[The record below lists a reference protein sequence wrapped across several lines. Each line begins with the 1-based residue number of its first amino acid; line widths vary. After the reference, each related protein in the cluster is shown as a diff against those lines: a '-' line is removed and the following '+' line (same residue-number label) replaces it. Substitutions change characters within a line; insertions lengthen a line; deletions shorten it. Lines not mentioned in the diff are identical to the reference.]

1 MGTINQP
8 HVTNPSCLPTDI
20 EQLYVAINAGHCVIS
35 SANPNRNPEQ
45 WERFQHLVDQASTR
59 GFVKAAVG
67 SSR

>member
-1 MGTINQP
+1 MGTIKQP
-8 HVTNPSCLPTDI
+8 HVTIHSGLPTDN

-45 WERFQHLVDQASTR
+45 WERFQHLMDQASTR
-59 GFVKAAVG
+59 GFVKAAVA